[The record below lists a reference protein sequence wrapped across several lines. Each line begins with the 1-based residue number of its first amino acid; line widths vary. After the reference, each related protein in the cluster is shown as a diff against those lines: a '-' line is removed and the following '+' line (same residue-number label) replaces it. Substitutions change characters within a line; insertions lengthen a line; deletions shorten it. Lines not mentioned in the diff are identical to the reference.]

1 MAILPIKKNEPI
13 RLLSEDEVKK
23 QLGIE
28 DFRHVTKNQV
38 VQLVSSL
45 SKMDPEVAK
54 KVIEQVPEIGKT
66 ALGMA
71 KELKESYE
79 SSLKA
84 NDESSKDV
92 LKQINSI
99 IDILTEQLKNDGVT
113 PEERIHIYDCLNN
126 LADKSVE
133 VHRMNQDLIRDGL
146 KIVAGF
152 AGFAL
157 LGIGAILGTNG
168 KFELPDIRK

>member
-1 MAILPIKKNEPI
+1 MAILPAKKNEPV
-13 RLLSEDEVKK
+13 RLLSEEDVKK
-23 QLGIE
+23 FIGVE

-45 SKMDPEVAK
+45 SQMDPEVAK
-54 KVIEQVPEIGKT
+54 RVIEQVPEMGKI

-71 KELKESYE
+71 QELKESYE

-84 NDESSKDV
+84 NEASSSDT
-92 LKQINSI
+92 LKQINAI
-99 IDILTEQLKNDGVT
+99 IDILSEQLKNDGVT
-113 PEERIHIYDCLNN
+113 PEERIHIYDCLNS

-133 VHRMNQDLIRDGL
+133 VHRLNQDFIKEGL
-146 KIVAGF
+146 RIVAGF

-157 LGIGAILGTNG
+157 IGIGAVLGTNG
-168 KFELPDIRK
+168 KFELPDLRR